1 MSLLEELKVRWK
13 GSSIP
18 FLVTDDGALS
28 IDELYYDRRVE
39 AIPSGAIVLL
49 EGDFNA
55 HSLST
60 LISLLD
66 KKCIVAPVT
75 YETRQQ
81 HEYFARAITADYI
94 ISEGQSEKQAFERP
108 APNESIQKLR
118 ATKHAGLVLF
128 SSGTTGQPK
137 AILHDFEQ
145 FLIRFRTPRPP
156 LKTLAFLLFD
166 HIGGLNTIF
175 HALYNGGTVV
185 SLKERTVRNVLA
197 TIEDND
203 VELLPT
209 TPTFMRMLLLSGDID
224 RLNYTSLKLITY
236 GTERMDQPTLDAVCN
251 RLPSIDVRQTYGM
264 SELGI
269 LRVKSR
275 ARDSLFMSVGGEG
288 VETRVVNGSLQI
300 KNRYRML
307 GYLNAP
313 SPFDAD
319 GWYNTKDLVDQEGD
333 YIRIIGRDSDQL
345 NVGGLKF
352 MPREVEDVVLSF
364 TGSVITAA
372 SLRGVSNPISGQHGE
387 LTIEVEDPN
396 FNINEFKQFLR
407 AALPKH
413 MVPLKVRKAAV
424 SVNHRFKK
432 SG

>member
-1 MSLLEELKVRWK
+1 MSLLKELNDCWEDS
-13 GSSIP
+13 GSP
-18 FLVTDDGALS
+18 FLITDDGELS
-28 IDELYYDRRVE
+28 INELYYDQRVE
-39 AIPSGAIVLL
+39 AIPSGAVVLL

-55 HSLST
+55 RSLST
-60 LISLLD
+60 LISLID

-75 YETRQQ
+75 HQTKQQ
-81 HEYFARAITADYI
+81 HEYFASAISAEYV
-94 ISEGQSEKQAFERP
+94 ISESQCDKQASSKSTP
-108 APNESIQKLR
+108 HDSIQHLR
-118 ATKHAGLVLF
+118 ACKHAGLVLF

-145 FLIRFRTPRPP
+145 FLIRFRTPRPS

-175 HALYNGGTVV
+175 HSLFNGGTVV
-185 SLKERTVRNVLA
+185 SLKDRTVRNVLA
-197 TIEDND
+197 TIETHD

-209 TPTFMRMLLLSGDID
+209 TPTFLRMLLLSGDIG
-224 RLNYTSLKLITY
+224 RLNLTALKLITY
-236 GTERMDQPTLDAVCN
+236 GTERMDQPTLDAICTH
-251 RLPSIDVRQTYGM
+251 LPEIDVRQTYGM

-288 VETRVVNGSLQI
+288 VETKIVDGSLHI
-300 KNRYRML
+300 RNLYRML

-319 GWYNTKDLVDQEGD
+319 GWYNTRDLVDQDGD
-333 YIRIIGRDSDQL
+333 FIRVVGRDSDQL

-352 MPREVEDVVLSF
+352 MPREVEEVVLSY
-364 TGSVITAA
+364 TGTVITAA
-372 SLRGVSNPISGQHGE
+372 TLRGVSNPISGQHGE
-387 LTIEVEDPN
+387 LTIEVEDPD
-396 FNINEFKQFLR
+396 FNIDELKRFLR
-407 AALPKH
+407 AKLPNH
-413 MVPLKVRKAAV
+413 MMPLKIRRDAV